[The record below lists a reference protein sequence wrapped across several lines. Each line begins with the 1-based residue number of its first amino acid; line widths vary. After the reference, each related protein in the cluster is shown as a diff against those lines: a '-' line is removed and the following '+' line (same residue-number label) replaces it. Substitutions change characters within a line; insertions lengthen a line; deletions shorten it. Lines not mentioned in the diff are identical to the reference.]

1 MQLFNTCEIH
11 QITANE
17 GFVMFKQVLM
27 KIYVLGTLAL
37 FNLIR
42 TMFHFYTPLKRQRT
56 KGVIEMEH
64 WREMA

>member
-1 MQLFNTCEIH
+1 
-11 QITANE
+11 
-17 GFVMFKQVLM
+17 MFKQVLM